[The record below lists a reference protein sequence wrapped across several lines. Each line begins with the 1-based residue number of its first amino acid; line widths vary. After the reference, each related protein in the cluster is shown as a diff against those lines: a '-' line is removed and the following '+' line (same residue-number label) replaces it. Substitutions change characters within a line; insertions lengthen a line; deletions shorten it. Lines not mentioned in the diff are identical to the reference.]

1 MNCRE
6 QILASVQA
14 ITQQTG
20 KDTFFI
26 SDLIDHMRAKGS
38 ACNAGT
44 IRNQIN
50 YWMGKHSQVN
60 KSTAS
65 GLFEHV
71 GHGQYRYT
79 GATNAMA
86 NGHLETKTKKA
97 ISPIQP
103 QPKEITLIQGPETK
117 HGREFLINF
126 GFKLAGHWYLD
137 EGKINADLSNLPNSD
152 HGLYAFVLG
161 DQVLY
166 IGKTSNSLKRRLF
179 SYRRPVPSQHTN
191 IRANAMLTD
200 LLKTHPK
207 VEIYAWVDPGSE
219 NADELFLD
227 KAAGYETA
235 LIRKLQPPWNKMK

>member
-1 MNCRE
+1 MNCKE
-6 QILASVQA
+6 QILTSVQA

-20 KDTFFI
+20 KDAFFI
-26 SDLIDHMRAKGS
+26 SDLIDYMQAKGL

-60 KSTAS
+60 KSTGS
-65 GLFEHV
+65 GVFERV

-79 GATNAMA
+79 GAASAMA
-86 NGHLETKTKKA
+86 KGPLETKRA
-97 ISPIQP
+97 IPPIQP
-103 QPKEITLIQGPETK
+103 QPKEITLTQGAETK
-117 HGREFLINF
+117 HGREYLINF

-137 EGKINADLSNLPNSD
+137 EGKINYDLSNLPNSD

-166 IGKTSNSLKRRLF
+166 LGKTSNSLKRRLN
-179 SYRRPVPSQHTN
+179 SYRRPGPSQPTN
-191 IRANAMLTD
+191 IRANAMLTG

-207 VEIYAWVDPGSE
+207 VEIYAWVDPSSGKD
-219 NADELFLD
+219 DELFLD